1 MKTTKL
7 TAIALAIVF
16 AATASMAQ
24 TESPTDKDTGIHP
37 QTITIEFRKA
47 IQDRGLV
54 YAMRTQLDGRFLEFD
69 RPIYNVPVRYKR
81 SKVYISGTYSEWST
95 FFYNSAER
103 KACFD
108 DGTHLTLKLA
118 LENKALTRAMH
129 EQLTPDMLGKD
140 QPAYTAIVKLR
151 HSVIFV
157 TASLSEWKRFFNT
170 DNTTSPLEM

>member
-7 TAIALAIVF
+7 TAIAIAIVF

-24 TESPTDKDTGIHP
+24 SESPTDKTPGIQP
-37 QTITIEFRKA
+37 KTITIELRKA

-54 YAMRTQLDGRFLEFD
+54 NAMHTQLDARFLQVD
-69 RPIYNVPVRYKR
+69 RPIYNAPVRYKR
-81 SKVYISGTYSEWST
+81 STVIVTGTYSEWNK
-95 FFYNSAER
+95 FFYFGPDRALDI
-103 KACFD
+103 D
-108 DGTHLTLKLA
+108 DGTHISLKLA
-118 LENKALTRAMH
+118 LENKELTRAMH
-129 EQLTPDMLGKD
+129 EQLTPDMLRKD
-140 QPAYTAIVKLR
+140 QPSYTAAVKLR